1 MYIAISNNISVMILV
16 LGEFVWPLS
25 AIFLLGSGTV
35 PKVWYAIGFF
45 TSIYQHDQ
53 AKAGIFING
62 FNLSTSGKS
71 PTFH

>member
-1 MYIAISNNISVMILV
+1 MVNVHAGLTS
-16 LGEFVWPLS
+16 EFQLS
-25 AIFLLGSGTV
+25 IYVAIFLLGSRTV
-35 PKVWYAIGFF
+35 PKIWYAIGFF

-53 AKAGIFING
+53 AKAGSFING